1 MSFWSLWGHA
11 ISLEPPKT
19 KLIYTVVSLLYVAT
33 LGVTTSA
40 HLMKGGSPIIFSRNM
55 DLITIKQLTNTKWK
69 RYHWRTIRT
78 VASISAHI
86 RPCIYSGNLG
96 ILYIFFYFE
105 SIFSIKSG
113 WQINLLDYISV
124 SVLVF
129 PSSIIILSADCKKR
143 YSGAGDWWGIELSC
157 NSAHTLA

>member
-19 KLIYTVVSLLYVAT
+19 KLTYTVVSLLYVAT
-33 LGVTTSA
+33 LGVTTSV

-55 DLITIKQLTNTKWK
+55 DLIIIKQLTNTKWK

-78 VASISAHI
+78 VASIAAHI

-129 PSSIIILSADCKKR
+129 PLILSIIILSADCKKR
-143 YSGAGDWWGIELSC
+143 YSGVTDEGL
-157 NSAHTLA
+157 NSLVILHIH

>member
-11 ISLEPPKT
+11 ISLEAPKT

-33 LGVTTSA
+33 LGVTTSV
-40 HLMKGGSPIIFSRNM
+40 HLMKGGSPIIFSRNI
-55 DLITIKQLTNTKWK
+55 DLIIIKQLTNTKWK
-69 RYHWRTIRT
+69 RYHWRTIMQDC
-78 VASISAHI
+78 SIHI
-86 RPCIYSGNLG
+86 CTYTPVYIQRKSGN
-96 ILYIFFYFE
+96 IIFFFYFE

-129 PSSIIILSADCKKR
+129 PLSITILSADCKKR
-143 YSGAGDWWGIELSC
+143 YSGVTDEGL
-157 NSAHTLA
+157 NSLVILHIH

>member
-33 LGVTTSA
+33 LGVTTSV

-55 DLITIKQLTNTKWK
+55 DLIIIKQLTNTKWK

-78 VASISAHI
+78 VASISAHV
-86 RPCIYSGNLG
+86 RPCGNLG

-129 PSSIIILSADCKKR
+129 QSFIHYYSISWLQK
-143 YSGAGDWWGIELSC
+143 
-157 NSAHTLA
+157 TL

>member
-19 KLIYTVVSLLYVAT
+19 KLIYTVVNLLYVAT
-33 LGVTTSA
+33 LGVTTSV

-55 DLITIKQLTNTKWK
+55 DLIIIKQLTNTKWK

-143 YSGAGDWWGIELSC
+143 YSGVTDEGL
-157 NSAHTLA
+157 NSLVILLIH